1 MRPCVEKCR
10 VFLIGKKLW
19 LHITKAL
26 YLSHFSWIKVNYPIR
41 NIWDNYRKKYWKKK
55 KVKIGVKSKKM
66 VGGYLRKTRGIGYE
80 WSYRMSKSRLNRRL
94 FWCSKRLW
102 KHFENIFSIFV
113 FVKTKKSEK
122 FDDLSPFLAWFWWN
136 LT

>member
-80 WSYRMSKSRLNRRL
+80 WSSKVEKVLYSRAFFNAWLSICYHFATTSLKNVL
-94 FWCSKRLW
+94 FLDNSICFYHISILW
-102 KHFENIFSIFV
+102 I
-113 FVKTKKSEK
+113 
-122 FDDLSPFLAWFWWN
+122 
-136 LT
+136 